1 MTLSALIF
9 DVDGTLAE
17 TEPSHLKAMNGAF
30 EALNLPWRWSRD
42 QYRVLL
48 ETPGRRPRVLGFLR
62 GRMKDEDTSVLE
74 DLARRI
80 HLEKDLRYR
89 ALVAAGA
96 IQLRPGVKRL
106 IEEARAAGLALAVA
120 TVTGRGNLEA
130 LLRHAGGTEGWFGV
144 VCTDEDAPRRKPA
157 PDIYLR
163 TIEKLGLP
171 ADACL
176 AVEDSVPGAKS
187 AQAAGL
193 PMVIT
198 ESSFTRGDRFDGAVV
213 VLSDLGEPDRAMR
226 VVRGSAF
233 GKRFVDVDLLRRWHV
248 LARADPASRI
258 P

>member
-1 MTLSALIF
+1 MGCAPELMTLSALIF

-17 TEPSHLKAMNGAF
+17 TEPSHLKAMNSAF
-30 EALNLPWRWSRD
+30 EALNLSWRWSRE

-48 ETPGRRPRVLGFLR
+48 ETPGSRPRVLAFLR
-62 GRMKDEDTSVLE
+62 ERMMDEDTSVLE

-80 HLEKDLRYR
+80 HLEKDRRYR

-130 LLRHAGGTEGWFGV
+130 LLRHAGGTEGWFDI

-163 TIEKLGLP
+163 AIEKG
-171 ADACL
+171 
-176 AVEDSVPGAKS
+176 S
-187 AQAAGL
+187 ASRPTHAWRWRI
-193 PMVIT
+193 PY
-198 ESSFTRGDRFDGAVV
+198 
-213 VLSDLGEPDRAMR
+213 RAPSR
-226 VVRGSAF
+226 RKPRGSPWSS
-233 GKRFVDVDLLRRWHV
+233 RNR
-248 LARADPASRI
+248 ASRAATDSTARSSSSRI
-258 P
+258 SASPTAPCGWCAVPRSANGSSMSIF